1 MSWYTVKI
9 NNKSYILRVGSDP
22 IGPDLVVL
30 VAPLCDYNTD
40 EYSDIK
46 VTNNNTVAVSVYI
59 DGVNRGTLAAGE
71 ASWYD
76 VPSFESYY
84 DVQFEYNGQWS
95 PITTAYSGHYESS

>member
-1 MSWYTVKI
+1 MSWYTVTI
-9 NNKSYILRVGSDP
+9 NNKPYILR
-22 IGPDLVVL
+22 IGPDPVVDPVVL
-30 VAPLCDYNTD
+30 AAPLCDYDTD
-40 EYSDIK
+40 EHSDIK

-71 ASWYD
+71 AIWYD
-76 VPSFESYY
+76 VPNFESYY